1 MSGYFDEA
9 DIARTRRDYP
19 IGAAYVKGP
28 AALRRDALWALQ
40 ETTGLPSGHGWNVQ
54 RVAGLQGRSDNMI
67 KLRGVN
73 VYPTAIAAFLHR
85 KLGVDVDVETV
96 AAGATM
102 MFTQIEARQKPIRL
116 LDERSLSL

>member
-1 MSGYFDEA
+1 
-9 DIARTRRDYP
+9 
-19 IGAAYVKGP
+19 
-28 AALRRDALWALQ
+28 
-40 ETTGLPSGHGWNVQ
+40 
-54 RVAGLQGRSDNMI
+54 MI